1 MSSRNRKKYSFK
13 SVGNNLNDIVE
24 ANNAFTKNQTERLI
38 PIGIK
43 TPLQLSTQD
52 SLFEMHT
59 DISKNIS
66 DNLRNLIMTNKGER
80 LGRYDFGANLR
91 TILMEHSNLENFEN
105 LAVQS
110 IKQNVT
116 KYMPFVT
123 LGSFQTFSDNANTR
137 NVVKLGIRLSY
148 YIYDIDDKERMIEI
162 MLYAGS

>member
-13 SVGNNLNDIVE
+13 SSGNNLNDIVE
-24 ANNAFTKNQTERLI
+24 ANNEFAKNQTKRLI

-59 DISKNIS
+59 DISNNIS
-66 DNLRNLIMTNKGER
+66 DNLRNLISTNKGER
-80 LGRYDFGANLR
+80 LGRYDYGANLR
-91 TILMEHSNLENFEN
+91 TMLMEFTNLENFEN
-105 LAVQS
+105 FAVQS

-123 LGSFQTFSDNANTR
+123 LGSFQTFSDKTDNE
-137 NVVKLGIRLSY
+137 NVVKVGIRLSY

-162 MLYAGS
+162 MLYAGG